1 MKPWTVESLSLAG
14 AGVVLALAAAAAIA
28 VASRLQHL
36 PVDVLALLALSAG
49 MAAISVAVLLRIRR
63 LTLSRNRAHARLL
76 ESEGVVRHLVE
87 TAHEGIWQLG
97 LDGKARF
104 ANQRLSQ
111 MFGCSRQALHE
122 RPMCE
127 FLGENPPALLAT
139 LSDGSTPA
147 GSTHDLCYRRGDGSR
162 GWAIASSRL
171 LFDGDGA
178 RSGTLL
184 MLTDITER
192 KAAETQLAEVQRG
205 LEARIKLRTA
215 ELIRSNEQLRA
226 EVGSRQAAQR
236 ALALSEQRLQ
246 EIIATMPVALFLK
259 DAASRI
265 ILMNKASE
273 EQWGMCFAEV
283 AGTRASASF
292 PPEQMAKFLADDQ
305 AVFAGRKLQVIEEEV
320 WNAVRNTNRQVQTFK
335 KPIFGADGEPHFLIC
350 MSIDITERKLAE
362 EQLQSSYRQLRQLTE
377 HLETIKEEERR
388 RIALDIHDDLGQN
401 LMALKIDIE
410 MLHAR
415 VGERHPQL
423 RKRVRTVLDT
433 IDATIR
439 AVREIINDLH
449 PSTLDLGLP
458 AALEWMLE
466 QFEQRSGIACSLA
479 VSGDPSLRLEIRRT
493 TAIFRIVQETLVN
506 ILRHA
511 EASQVEVSLHLQ
523 AEQLAILIADDGIG
537 MQPGDAGKAAAFG
550 LRGIKERVDA
560 FGGELLIDS
569 RRGNGTTLSIVMPA
583 GASTSAMAPG

>member
-14 AGVVLALAAAAAIA
+14 AGVVLALAAAVA
-28 VASRLQHL
+28 VAAVSQLRHI
-36 PVDVLALLALSAG
+36 PFDVLALVAA

-63 LTLSRNRAHARLL
+63 LTLSRNRTHALLL
-76 ESEGVVRHLVE
+76 ESQGVVRHLVE
-87 TAHEGIWQLG
+87 TAHEGIWQLN

-104 ANQRLSQ
+104 ANQRLAQ

-122 RPMCE
+122 RPMGE
-127 FLGENPPALLAT
+127 FLGENPPQLLAT
-139 LSDGSTPA
+139 LRDGSTPA
-147 GSTHDLCYRRGDGSR
+147 GSTHDLCYRRGDGRR
-162 GWAIASSRL
+162 GWAIASSRP

-192 KAAETQLAEVQRG
+192 KEAETQLAEVQRG
-205 LEARIKLRTA
+205 LEARIKLRTT

-246 EIIATMPVALFLK
+246 EIISTMPVALFLK
-259 DAASRI
+259 DPTSRI
-265 ILMNKASE
+265 VLMNKAAE
-273 EQWGMCFAEV
+273 EQWGMSFAEV

-305 AVFAGRKLQVIEEEV
+305 AVFAGRTLQVIEEEV
-320 WNAVRNTNRQVQTFK
+320 WNAVRNTSRQVQTFK
-335 KPIFGADGEPHFLIC
+335 KPIFGIDGKPQSLIC

-362 EQLQSSYRQLRQLTE
+362 DQLQSSYRRLRQLTE

-401 LMALKIDIE
+401 LMALKIDVE

-415 VGERHPQL
+415 TGERHPQL
-423 RKRVRTVLDT
+423 RKRVGHVLDT

-449 PSTLDLGLP
+449 PSTLELGLP

-466 QFEQRSGIACSLA
+466 QFEQRSGIACSLK

-511 EASQVEVSLHLQ
+511 EASQVEVCLRLQ
-523 AEQLAILIADDGIG
+523 DDQLAILIADDGIG

-550 LRGIKERVDA
+550 LRGIKERIDA

-583 GASTSAMAPG
+583 GAGTSAMAPG

>member
-14 AGVVLALAAAAAIA
+14 AGVVLALAGAAAVAA
-28 VASRLQHL
+28 VSQIQHI
-36 PVDVLALLALSAG
+36 PFDVLALVAA

-63 LTLSRNRAHARLL
+63 LTLSRNRAHALLL
-76 ESEGVVRHLVE
+76 ESQGVVRHLVE

-104 ANQRLSQ
+104 ANQRLAQ
-111 MFGCSRQALHE
+111 MFGCSRKELHE

-127 FLGENPPALLAT
+127 FLGENPPGLLAT
-139 LSDGSTPA
+139 LRDGSTPA
-147 GSTHDLCYRRGDGSR
+147 GSTHDLCYRRGDGSP
-162 GWAIASSRL
+162 GWAIASSRP
-171 LFDGDGA
+171 LFDADGK

-192 KAAETQLAEVQRG
+192 KAAEMKLAEVQLS

-215 ELIRSNEQLRA
+215 ELVRSNEQLRA

-246 EIIATMPVALFLK
+246 EIISTMPVALFLK

-265 ILMNKASE
+265 ILMNKAAE
-273 EQWGMCFAEV
+273 EQWGMRFAEV
-283 AGTRASASF
+283 GGTRASAWF
-292 PPEQMAKFLADDQ
+292 PPEQMAKFLADDK
-305 AVFAGRKLQVIEEEV
+305 AVFAGRKLLVLEEEV
-320 WNAVRNTNRQVQTFK
+320 WNAVHNANRLVQTFK
-335 KPIFGADGEPHFLIC
+335 KPIYNADGEPHFLIC
-350 MSIDITERKLAE
+350 MSIDITERKQAE
-362 EQLQSSYRQLRQLTE
+362 DQLQSSFRQLRQLTE

-401 LMALKIDIE
+401 LMALKIDVE

-415 VGERHPQL
+415 TGDRHPQL
-423 RKRVRTVLDT
+423 RKRVRHVLDT
-433 IDATIR
+433 IDGTIR

-449 PSTLDLGLP
+449 PSTLELGLP

-466 QFEQRSGIACSLA
+466 QFEQRSGIACTLA

-493 TAIFRIVQETLVN
+493 TAIFRIVQESLVN

-523 AEQLAILIADDGIG
+523 AHQLAILIADDGIG

-550 LRGIKERVDA
+550 LRGIKERISA

-583 GASTSAMAPG
+583 GASSSAMAPQQ